1 VITHHLTPGDSF
13 LAAPKPISVILTSE
27 VQERVHP
34 GERVDLGVTVCNQ
47 GAEAAII
54 EVVIDERDR
63 QLRDWGSPLQ
73 KRLALGPDQSGEVT
87 FSFSVPAD
95 TAPGIYS
102 YDLVIDARQAYP
114 EFAPLRY
121 RQRQFQVLLSE
132 DQSLGS
138 NDPTLAL
145 EPRTTPETPQVL
157 RGGEPAFFQVWVEN
171 RSERVDRV
179 RLLCTGLPEGWQT
192 KIQYPT
198 GQTGLGLVIE
208 ADSLGL
214 NPGDRSCIQLQL
226 TPAADALAGPYS
238 PTLRLTSENQPDLG
252 LLDLIYLQVSPIYL
266 VQPQMQILQGI
277 VRDRPAR
284 FAVQIANSGNTDRR
298 IWVQVRSLEEEGSCS
313 YHLEWPDRIANL
325 AVTPVE
331 DRIDESEGSIAPH
344 CLIIPPRSVSQVLV
358 TGQPHYWWLRPW
370 LGTGKLYNFQVD
382 LTDDQQLPIVPKQLS
397 SSLTWA
403 PRPKW
408 QFLLALIGILGSL
421 GAIAGLI
428 WWLFFRTVPAQ
439 LLEFAAEDA
448 QYFAANQDSARVR
461 WQIENPQSL
470 GSIEVSGYSPEGQRL
485 SGPLVYDLSR
495 GLPAVLQD
503 VCTQQANIL
512 RCGNVRTDARQP
524 GQYRFELS
532 LQPKKRGN
540 PIVKP
545 SSLVT
550 IYPKP
555 LPLVQEL
562 TAQSLAY
569 REAGAMTGLVSGSDQ
584 AIPAIGPGGIALN
597 WIVRHVQDLEALKL
611 VGRDGAGAINGQLW
625 LEFQDENGDG
635 RLDLPAALQP
645 YCKLTDRLTCVQ
657 VPTGVTRVGSY
668 QFELIAL
675 EKGASA
681 TGSTGSTTGSAT
693 GSAAPPT
700 GTAAKPIQ
708 TEQITIHPRP
718 ALISQFRINGSEA
731 QAKYRVPVPLGA
743 AAPAVQL
750 DWRVEGGS
758 TTTVELQPSPGS
770 VQLQGAIVLPLNQQY
785 GVTPIVLQVTDGAG
799 KQIRRSISIETFNPN
814 PVDPSA
820 AAAAAV
826 AAAARVTSESNAKA
840 LQRNAQMSAQA
851 TADAVRASQASP
863 PPLPVR
869 PMDQPNPKPI
879 APLPVQPAGAAS
891 GSEVLSPGE
900 SSPGLR

>member
-1 VITHHLTPGDSF
+1 VVTHHLTPGDSF

-27 VQERVHP
+27 VQERLHP
-34 GERVDLGVTVCNQ
+34 GERVDIGVMVCNQ

-63 QLRDWGSPLQ
+63 QLRDWGSQLQ
-73 KRLALGPDQSGEVT
+73 KRLALGPDQSGEVI
-87 FSFSVPAD
+87 FSFTVPAD
-95 TAPGIYS
+95 TAPGVYS

-171 RSERVDRV
+171 RSDRVDRV

-266 VQPQMQILQGI
+266 VQPQVQVLQGI

-298 IWVQVRSLEEEGSCS
+298 IWVQVRNLEEEGSCS
-313 YHLEWPDRIANL
+313 YHLELPDRLASPIANPI
-325 AVTPVE
+325 ANQQDEP
-331 DRIDESEGSIAPH
+331 DRPIAPH

-408 QFLLALIGILGSL
+408 QFLLALFGILGSL

-428 WWLFFRTVPAQ
+428 WWLFFRMVPAQ

-470 GSIEVSGYSPEGQRL
+470 RSIEVSGYSPEGQRL
-485 SGPLVYDLSR
+485 SGPLVYDLSQ

-503 VCTQQANIL
+503 VCTQQAEIL

-562 TAQSLAY
+562 AAQSLAY
-569 REAGAMTGLVSGSDQ
+569 REAGAVTGPVTGSDQ

-611 VGRDGAGAINGQLW
+611 VGRDGTGAINGQLW

-681 TGSTGSTTGSAT
+681 TGSATGSTTA
-693 GSAAPPT
+693 SAAPPT
-700 GTAAKPIQ
+700 ATAAKPIQ

-770 VQLQGAIVLPLNQQY
+770 VPLQGMIVLPLNQQY

-840 LQRNAQMSAQA
+840 LQRTAQMSAQA
-851 TADAVRASQASP
+851 TADAVRASQAK
-863 PPLPVR
+863 PLPLPPR
-869 PMDQPNPKPI
+869 PTEQPNPKPL
-879 APLPVQPAGAAS
+879 APLPVQPARASS